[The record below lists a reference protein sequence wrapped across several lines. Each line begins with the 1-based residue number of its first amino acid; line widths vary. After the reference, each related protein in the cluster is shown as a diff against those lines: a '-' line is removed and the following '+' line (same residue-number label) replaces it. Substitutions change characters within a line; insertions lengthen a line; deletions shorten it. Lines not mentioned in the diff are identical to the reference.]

1 MRPLPASLY
10 TGDVGHMRH
19 HPRRHSLRYRM
30 VSMLADIDGEAR
42 TDRGIAGFAFDRFA
56 PVSQH
61 AADHGRGH
69 GALRDWVRSRLQ
81 QNGIDFE
88 PGRIQLLAAPR
99 VLGIVFNPVSVYFC
113 HRADDRLGAVLFEV
127 ANFHGGRQ
135 VYAFDVPDDTAKPL
149 RFACEKTFFV
159 SPFNPVEGEY
169 RFRLDRDEDT
179 LRLGIRHYRDGAC
192 IMGAILQAERQALT
206 TRSLWEAQLAQP
218 LNTLATVGGI
228 LFEALRLRL
237 KGLRTYAPRRGST
250 DTLPRGL

>member
-1 MRPLPASLY
+1 MTPLPASIY

-19 HPRRHSLRYRM
+19 RPKRHSLRYRM
-30 VSMLADIDGEAR
+30 VSVLADIDGPR
-42 TDRGIAGFAFDRFA
+42 RRSRGVFGFAFDRFA

-61 AADHGRGH
+61 ASDHGRGH
-69 GALRDWVRSRLQ
+69 GSLRDWVCERLE
-81 QNGIDFE
+81 QNGIGLD

-99 VLGIVFNPVSVYFC
+99 VLGFVFNPVSLYFC
-113 HRADDRLGAVLFEV
+113 HDRNDRLAAVLFEV

-135 VYAFDVPDDTAKPL
+135 VYAFPVPDDTDTPL
-149 RFACEKTFFV
+149 RFSCEKTFFV

-169 RFRLDRDEDT
+169 RFKLDRDEET

-192 IMGAILQAERQALT
+192 VMGAILNADRQNLT
-206 TRSLWEAQLAQP
+206 TRSLWSAQLVQP
-218 LNTLATVGGI
+218 FSTLVTVGGI

-237 KGLRTYAPRRGST
+237 KGLPIHAPRRGST

>member
-10 TGDVGHMRH
+10 VGDVGHMRH
-19 HPRRHSLRYRM
+19 RPKRHSLRYRM
-30 VSMLADIDGEAR
+30 VSLLADVDGPER
-42 TDRGIAGFAFDRFA
+42 NDRGVFGFAFDRFA

-61 AADHGRGH
+61 MADHGRGT
-69 GALRDWVRSRLQ
+69 GSLRDWVRTQLRR
-81 QNGIDFE
+81 NGIALV

-113 HRADDRLGAVLFEV
+113 HDRDGRLGAVLFEV
-127 ANFHGGRQ
+127 SNFHGGRQ
-135 VYAFDVPDDTAKPL
+135 TYAFPVPDDTDTPL

-169 RFRLDRDEDT
+169 RFRLDRDEET
-179 LRLGIRHYRDGAC
+179 LRLGIRHYRNGAC
-192 IMGAILQAERQALT
+192 IMGAILQAERRPLTSRALWRAQA
-206 TRSLWEAQLAQP
+206 AQP
-218 LNTLATVGGI
+218 FNTLGTVGAI

-237 KGLRTYAPRRGST
+237 KGLPMHAPRRGSR